1 MYYLVFRLTCA
12 EIIVELGL
20 ASSLAYRA
28 LERGD
33 SWGAGVEVLFGL
45 LPFIKTSKLLSG
57 ISNETFKSLSNK
69 WHNISNAQNMTASEL
84 GQFWV
89 SLTDEEAK
97 ALAKIIRQEEVIL
110 RQLKNILNEPLDVVK
125 AALEIVDSVDEAKQ
139 VITTFAKSSAGR
151 ELGATGILLAIDLA
165 KTQIIPYNQKQLNT
179 IEFILNNTT
188 EEMLPSVVKTLM
200 NLDDDS
206 TPEEMVNTIMDTY
219 PEMKEKMSTWKERLN
234 QN

>member
-1 MYYLVFRLTCA
+1 
-12 EIIVELGL
+12 
-20 ASSLAYRA
+20 
-28 LERGD
+28 
-33 SWGAGVEVLFGL
+33 
-45 LPFIKTSKLLSG
+45 
-57 ISNETFKSLSNK
+57 
-69 WHNISNAQNMTASEL
+69 MTASEL